1 MKSLLLIAHGSRR
14 ELSNQEVRQ
23 LTEQL
28 RTQASTEFKR
38 VSCAFL
44 ELAEP
49 SIGAEIDHCVQ
60 QGCNE
65 LFILPYFLSAGRHVS
80 EDIPQAI
87 AHKQGDYP
95 NLRVVVLPYLGASS
109 QLVQV
114 LLNLVSES
122 ETK

>member
-23 LTEQL
+23 LTDQL
-28 RTQASTEFKR
+28 RIQAGTEFKQ

-49 SIGAEIDHCVQ
+49 SIEAEIDHCVQ
-60 QGCNE
+60 QGCSE

-87 AHKQGDYP
+87 ARKQADYP
-95 NLRVVVLPYLGASS
+95 DLRVVVLPYLGASP

-114 LLNLVSES
+114 LLHQLNDS
-122 ETK
+122 

>member
-14 ELSNQEVRQ
+14 ELSNQEVKQ

-28 RTQASTEFKR
+28 RIQAGTEFKQ

-49 SIGAEIDHCVQ
+49 SIEAEIDQLVKE
-60 QGCNE
+60 GCNE

-87 AHKQGDYP
+87 ARKQADYP
-95 NLRVVVLPYLGASS
+95 HLCVVVLPYLGASP

-114 LLNLVSES
+114 LLHLVSEQQA
-122 ETK
+122 